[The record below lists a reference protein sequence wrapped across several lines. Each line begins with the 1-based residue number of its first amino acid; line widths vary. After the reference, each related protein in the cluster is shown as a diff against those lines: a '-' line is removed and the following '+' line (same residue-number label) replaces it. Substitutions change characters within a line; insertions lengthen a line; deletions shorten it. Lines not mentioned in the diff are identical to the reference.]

1 MIIENPEYREESTH
15 TEWGDDTHEYAV
27 LPNGLPGKRG
37 ATILMVSNLK
47 YFLEMF
53 TPDNDE
59 RYLRPYEILAELEKQ
74 VTGDATNGEIATTY
88 LINYK
93 RPDPYAETAYIIFDF
108 SHFEVNTETEPD
120 ENYRSLYIYFEYT
133 GSAS

>member
-1 MIIENPEYREESTH
+1 MIIENPEYREETTH
-15 TEWGDDTHEYAV
+15 YEWGDDTSVSIV
-27 LPNGLPGKRG
+27 LPKGLPGKHG
-37 ATILMVSNLK
+37 VTILVVSNLK

-53 TPDNDE
+53 TLGDYN
-59 RYLRPYEILAELEKQ
+59 RYFRPYEILANLEKQ
-74 VTGDATNGEIATTY
+74 VMEDALNGEIAPSY
-88 LINYK
+88 LASYK
-93 RPDPYAETAYIIFDF
+93 RDPMSDGDVIFEF

>member
-1 MIIENPEYREESTH
+1 MIIENPEYREET
-15 TEWGDDTHEYAV
+15 TQYEWGDDTREYV
-27 LPNGLPGKRG
+27 VMPKGLPGKHG

-53 TPDNDE
+53 TLGDYD
-59 RYLRPYEILAELEKQ
+59 RYFRPYEILADLEKQ
-74 VTGDATNGEIATTY
+74 VMEDALNGEIAPSY
-88 LINYK
+88 LASYK
-93 RPDPYAETAYIIFDF
+93 RDPMSDGDVIFDF

>member
-1 MIIENPEYREESTH
+1 MIIEDPELREETTH
-15 TEWGDDTHEYAV
+15 YSWGDDTDYYVV
-27 LPNGLPGKRG
+27 LPQGLPGKHG
-37 ATILMVSNLK
+37 VTILMVSNLN

-53 TPDNDE
+53 TLGDYD
-59 RYLRPYEILAELEKQ
+59 RYFRPYEILAELEKR
-74 VTGDATNGEIATTY
+74 VMEDVLGGVLETSY
-88 LINYK
+88 LVSYK
-93 RPDPYAETAYIIFDF
+93 RNPKFDGDVIFEF

>member
-1 MIIENPEYREESTH
+1 MIIENPEYREKTTH
-15 TEWGDDTHEYAV
+15 TEWGDDTPASIA
-27 LPNGLPGKRG
+27 LPKGLPGKHG

-47 YFLEMF
+47 YFLDMF
-53 TPDNDE
+53 TLGDCD
-59 RYLRPYEILAELEKQ
+59 RYMRPYEILAELEKQ
-74 VTGDATNGEIATTY
+74 VMEDALNGKIAPCY
-88 LINYK
+88 LASYK
-93 RPDPYAETAYIIFDF
+93 RDPMSDGDVIFDF